1 MKAFS
6 LTVAPAARSDTE
18 YDWSIPARGADQTD
32 LGSFGRCQGR
42 LLYTRGFRCR
52 RRFVTQGDGL
62 IPARAGWSLG
72 AEPGGVPQGGY
83 PRSCGATVTLMIV
96 IQNDEGSSPRLRG
109 SLFPDCHG
117 VEPHDI
123 WPLGQDFRVAV
134 SGQDSLVSVSWNLTP

>member
-1 MKAFS
+1 MRV
-6 LTVAPAARSDTE
+6 LCT
-18 YDWSIPARGADQTD
+18 
-32 LGSFGRCQGR
+32 
-42 LLYTRGFRCR
+42 
-52 RRFVTQGDGL
+52 GL

-83 PRSCGATVTLMIV
+83 PRPCGATVTLMIV
-96 IQNDEGSSPRLRG
+96 IQNDEGLSPRLRG